1 MVLSPLNILPTFDT
15 LPNRVAYLKA
25 LLDFTSDDVAAL
37 RSLAANPVMA
47 TLLPAVLDTVYM
59 KLFSDVETL
68 VSTPRDKEG
77 TMKGPRAPTVNHSQ
91 KESLKTYFFK
101 LATADYNANET
112 WEHLDRVVVAYTEST
127 KSELGS
133 TYNSVPGFLGA
144 TQ

>member
-1 MVLSPLNILPTFDT
+1 MVLSPLGILPTFDT

-37 RSLAANPVMA
+37 RSLAANPVMS
-47 TLLPAVLDTVYM
+47 TLLSAVLDTVYM

-68 VSTPRDKEG
+68 VSTPCDKE
-77 TMKGPRAPTVNHSQ
+77 GPRAPSVNQSQ

-101 LATADYNANET
+101 LVTADYNADET
-112 WEHLDRVVVAYTEST
+112 WEYLDRVVVTYTEST

-144 TQ
+144 SQ